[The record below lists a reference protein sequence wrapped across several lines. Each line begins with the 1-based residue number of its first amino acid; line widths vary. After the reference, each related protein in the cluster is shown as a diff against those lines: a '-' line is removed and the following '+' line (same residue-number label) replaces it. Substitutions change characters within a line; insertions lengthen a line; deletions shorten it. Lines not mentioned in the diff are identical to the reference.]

1 MNRQKKILNWVSILR
16 IKQMGIRK
24 KKKKMLEK
32 SDNKEGKSGQS
43 TSEDGSVENGT
54 PSTNI
59 MTFGAKPLTDLREE
73 AIFLNS
79 LWKQIADGVEERT
92 WFETGTGIGY
102 V

>member
-1 MNRQKKILNWVSILR
+1 
-16 IKQMGIRK
+16 
-24 KKKKMLEK
+24 
-32 SDNKEGKSGQS
+32 
-43 TSEDGSVENGT
+43 
-54 PSTNI
+54 